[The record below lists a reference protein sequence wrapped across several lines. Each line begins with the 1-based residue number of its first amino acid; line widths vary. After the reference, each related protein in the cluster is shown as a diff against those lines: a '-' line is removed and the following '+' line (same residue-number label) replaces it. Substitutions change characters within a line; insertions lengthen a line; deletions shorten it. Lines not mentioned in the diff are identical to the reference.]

1 MCTGPSVGPRGADPT
16 KAGTAVGTPVIVCTA
31 LATSSIYTPGN
42 VGVTGMSGPSV
53 VTLGSS
59 VGRCCHRGVT
69 VRLARGDTRVMVAHD
84 GAPMS
89 DLRPTAVLV
98 VTTLPG
104 GAAVRV
110 RVLST
115 SDVEDGAETTVV
127 VQSLTELQ
135 GVVAAWWTQ
144 SWEHAAL

>member
-1 MCTGPSVGPRGADPT
+1 
-16 KAGTAVGTPVIVCTA
+16 
-31 LATSSIYTPGN
+31 
-42 VGVTGMSGPSV
+42 
-53 VTLGSS
+53 
-59 VGRCCHRGVT
+59 
-69 VRLARGDTRVMVAHD
+69 MVAHD

-104 GAAVRV
+104 GAAVRA

-115 SDVEDGAETTVV
+115 SDVENGAETAVV

-144 SWEHAAL
+144 SWEGAALGDP